1 MSEKSIWGIDIG
13 GSTAVVG
20 MLDGNRFKRTMIIP
34 TGISA
39 SPETILELISQ
50 AIRQVDPTPAAAG
63 IGIAGHVDHRRGV
76 LITSPNLP
84 AWKNC
89 HVSEMM
95 ESLISAPVNVDNDC
109 NVFAYGGL
117 ATAEIPSDGL
127 HIVITLGTGIGGTI
141 VLDGNIVYG
150 KGYAGEFGH
159 MTISAEGIPCPCGST
174 GCWER
179 YAARDALIRYYT
191 QGNSLCSSGPIEIAE
206 AAGRGDRKACAAF
219 SEYGRWVGIG
229 LASLAN
235 CFNPDRFFLAGGLAC
250 TFDLF
255 KDCAIREFLER
266 CDHDWCVSILDSA
279 EYAGALGAAFMAE
292 SLLG

>member
-1 MSEKSIWGIDIG
+1 MSEKSVWGIDIG

-20 MLDGNRFKRTMIIP
+20 ILDGNRFRRMTIVP
-34 TGISA
+34 TGSSA
-39 SPETILELISQ
+39 SPESILGLISQ
-50 AIRQVDPTPAAAG
+50 VMRQMDPAPAAIG
-63 IGIAGHVDHRRGV
+63 IGIAGLVDHRSGV

-84 AWKNC
+84 AWSNC
-89 HVSEMM
+89 HVSGMM
-95 ESLISAPVNVDNDC
+95 ESLTSAPVKVDNDC

-141 VLDGNIVYG
+141 VLDGDIVYG
-150 KGYAGEFGH
+150 MGHAGEFGH
-159 MTISAEGIPCPCGST
+159 MTVSAEGIPCPCGSI

-179 YAARDALIRYYT
+179 YAARDALMRYFAR
-191 QGNSLCSSGPIEIAE
+191 SDCPCSSDPKEIAE
-206 AAGRGDRKACAAF
+206 AARRGDRKACAAF
-219 SEYGRWVGIG
+219 SEFGRWVGIG

-255 KDCAIREFLER
+255 ENSACHEFLER
-266 CDHDWCVSILDSA
+266 CDHDWCVSILGSA
-279 EYAGALGAAFMAE
+279 EDAGARGAAFMAE

>member
-1 MSEKSIWGIDIG
+1 MNEKSVWGIDIG

-20 MLDGNRFKRTMIIP
+20 MLDGNRFMKTMIIP
-34 TGISA
+34 TGSSA
-39 SPETILELISQ
+39 SPETILEKISR
-50 AIRQVDPTPAAAG
+50 AIRQVDPAPAAVG
-63 IGIAGHVDHRRGV
+63 IGIAGLVDHRKGM

-84 AWKNC
+84 AWENC

-95 ESLISAPVNVDNDC
+95 ESLISAPVIVDNDC

-117 ATAEIPSDGL
+117 ATAEIPSEGL

-141 VLDGNIVYG
+141 VLDGDIVYG

-159 MTISAEGIPCPCGST
+159 MTISAEGISCPCGSI

-191 QGNSLCSSGPIEIAE
+191 LNDGPSSSDPKEIAE
-206 AAGRGDRKACAAF
+206 AAGRCDNKACAAF
-219 SEYGRWVGIG
+219 SEFGRWVGIG

-250 TFDLF
+250 AFDLF
-255 KDCAIREFLER
+255 ENGASREFLER

-279 EYAGALGAAFMAE
+279 EDAGARGAAFMAE